1 MIDKLRICALLL
13 GTFSFCQIAFSQE
26 SEEKKNKIGEIHGN
40 FQLDVQYYNPDSAIG
55 APPVP
60 EKVLMNGFGNIIFT
74 KGRFTA
80 GFRYE
85 NYSNVLLGFDP
96 RYKGSGV
103 PYRYINYNHDG
114 LDITLGNYYEQF
126 GSGMIFRTYEERQL
140 GVDNAMEGARIKYSP
155 IKGVYLKGIIG
166 WQRTFFDRGPGIV
179 RGGDVEVS
187 LNETFKK
194 LEEAKT
200 KVIIGGSFVSKY
212 QDDQDPIYI
221 LPENVGAGAGRIN
234 LIHGGFNLFG
244 EYAYKINDPQSTNR
258 YIYKNGEGVYVSA
271 SYSQKGLGISLSAKR
286 IDNMDFRSDRN
297 AVGNNLNINFLP
309 ALTKQ
314 HTYQLAATLYPYG
327 VQPNGEMALQGE
339 VTYNIKRGSK
349 LGGKYGT
356 TITVNYST
364 VNGLDTTTLDN
375 GLGYESDYFSTN
387 GQAYFRDFNI
397 ELKRKL
403 SKKFKLNLNYLNL
416 VYNKDVIQ
424 GLSGYGTIYANI
436 GIFDLLYKISAK
448 HSLRMELQ
456 GLWTGQDQGDWAM
469 ALVEYNFA
477 PHFFLAVMDQYN
489 YGNPHEEERLHYP
502 IVTTGYTKDATRFML
517 TYGRQRAGIFCV
529 GGVCRNVPA
538 SNGVALSVTTS
549 F

>member
-1 MIDKLRICALLL
+1 MKLRNRICALLM
-13 GTFSFCQIAFSQE
+13 GTFSFYGITQAQE
-26 SEEKKNKIGEIHGN
+26 QPASTPFEVHGN
-40 FQLDVQYYNPDSAIG
+40 FQLDAQYYNPDSTIG

-60 EKVLMNGFGNIIFT
+60 EKVLMNGFGNINLT
-74 KGRFTA
+74 KGRFSA
-80 GFRYE
+80 GLRYE

-96 RYKGSGV
+96 RYQGSGI
-103 PYRYINYNHDG
+103 PYRYIQYKHDG

-126 GSGMIFRTYEERQL
+126 GSGMIFRSYEERQL

-155 IKGVYLKGIIG
+155 VPGVYIKGIIG
-166 WQRTFFDRGPGIV
+166 WQRTFFSRSEGIV
-179 RGGDVEVS
+179 RGADGE
-187 LNETFKK
+187 LAINEAFKK
-194 LEEAKT
+194 LAEKKT

-221 LPENVGAGAGRIN
+221 LPENVAAGAGRIN
-234 LIHGGFNLFG
+234 IIHGGFNFFG
-244 EYAYKINDPQSTNR
+244 EYAYKINDPQATNN
-258 YIYKNGEGVYVSA
+258 YIYKNGEGVFVSA
-271 SYSQKGLGISLSAKR
+271 SYSQKGLGVILSAKR

-297 AVGNNLNINFLP
+297 AVGNNLNVNFLP
-309 ALTKQ
+309 PLTKQ

-327 VQPNGEMALQGE
+327 VQPNGEMALQAE

-356 TITVNYST
+356 SLTVNYSA
-364 VNGLDTTTLDN
+364 VNGLDTTTLNN
-375 GLGYESDYFSTN
+375 GLGYESDYLSTK
-387 GQAYFRDFNI
+387 GQVYFRDFNV

-403 SKKFKLNLNYLNL
+403 SKSLKLNLNYLNL

-436 GIFDLLYKISAK
+436 GIIDILYKVATK
-448 HSLRMELQ
+448 HSLRLELQ
-456 GLWTGQDQGDWAM
+456 HLWTNQDEGDWAM
-469 ALVEYNFA
+469 ALLEYNFA
-477 PHFFLAVMDQYN
+477 PHFFVAVMDQYN
-489 YGNPHEEERLHYP
+489 YSNPVDKKQLHYP
-502 IVTTGYTKDATRFML
+502 IVSTGYTKDATRFMV

-538 SNGVALSVTTS
+538 SNGVALSITTS

>member
-1 MIDKLRICALLL
+1 MQVKIKTRICALLI
-13 GTFSFCQIAFSQE
+13 GTYSFCGVAQAQE
-26 SEEKKNKIGEIHGN
+26 QPTSSPLEVHGN
-40 FQLDVQYYNPDSAIG
+40 FQLDAQYYNPDSSIG

-60 EKVLMNGFGNIIFT
+60 EKVLMNGFGNINLT
-74 KGRFTA
+74 KGRFSA
-80 GFRYE
+80 GLRYE
-85 NYSNVLLGFDP
+85 NYTNVLLGFDP
-96 RYKGSGV
+96 RYKGSGM
-103 PYRYINYNHDG
+103 PYRYIQYKHDG

-155 IKGVYLKGIIG
+155 TPGVYLKGIIG
-166 WQRTFFDRGPGIV
+166 WQRSFFSRGEGIV
-179 RGGDVEVS
+179 RGADGE
-187 LNETFKK
+187 LAINEAFKK
-194 LEEAKT
+194 LAEKKT

-221 LPENVGAGAGRIN
+221 LPENVAAGAGRIN
-234 LIHGGFNLFG
+234 IIRGGFNLFG
-244 EYAYKINDPQSTNR
+244 EYAYKINDPQSTNN
-258 YIYKNGEGVYVSA
+258 YIYKNGEGVFVSA
-271 SYSQKGLGISLSAKR
+271 SYSQKGLGVILSAKR

-327 VQPNGEMALQGE
+327 VQPNGEMALQAE

-349 LGGKYGT
+349 IGGKYGT
-356 TITVNYST
+356 TITVNYSA
-364 VNGLDTTTLDN
+364 VNGLDTTTLNN
-375 GLGYESDYFSTN
+375 GLGYESDYFSTK
-387 GQAYFRDFNI
+387 GQVYFRDFNV

-403 SKKFKLNLNYLNL
+403 GKKFKLGLNYLNL

-436 GIFDLLYKISAK
+436 GIIDLLYKVATK
-448 HSLRMELQ
+448 HSLRLELQ
-456 GLWTGQDQGDWAM
+456 HLWTKQDEGDWAM
-469 ALVEYNFA
+469 ALLEYNFS
-477 PHFFLAVMDQYN
+477 PHYFVAVMDQYN
-489 YGNPHEEERLHYP
+489 YSNPHNKEFHYP
-502 IVTTGYTKDATRFML
+502 IVSAGYIKDATRFML

-538 SNGVALSVTTS
+538 SNGVALSITTS